1 MQKNMVHGF
10 PLLELRTM
18 FPFIYF
24 VLIALL
30 LWILYSNLKSVRKRF
45 LQNQWKKKDFI
56 YEIWKLPFT
65 KWYALKTRK
74 NNVLI
79 SWSSCLSLV
88 MQMFLND
95 QIKLFLYLFLAD
107 NSFCLLFF

>member
-30 LWILYSNLKSVRKRF
+30 LWILYSNLKSV
-45 LQNQWKKKDFI
+45 KKKDFYKI
-56 YEIWKLPFT
+56 ND
-65 KWYALKTRK
+65 RK
-74 NNVLI
+74 
-79 SWSSCLSLV
+79 
-88 MQMFLND
+88 
-95 QIKLFLYLFLAD
+95 K
-107 NSFCLLFF
+107 NSFMKYGSYHSPNDMLLKLAKITS